1 MMFSAILFAISVC
14 FLLILIRL
22 IAGKT
27 TYDRILAANSIGTIV
42 VLAISIH
49 GFYMGRPE
57 FIDISIVYALIN
69 FIGTVAVLK
78 LFDKGKLRDK

>member
-1 MMFSAILFAISVC
+1 MMFLGILFAFSVC

-49 GFYMGRPE
+49 GFYMGR
-57 FIDISIVYALIN
+57 L
-69 FIGTVAVLK
+69 
-78 LFDKGKLRDK
+78 